1 MLAECI
7 QATEESNRFQIWAKQ
22 GPTRPPELVDWAAT
36 RNEAQGILDHY
47 RRSHTS
53 YELWI
58 TEKPLAA
65 TRS

>member
-1 MLAECI
+1 MLAERI
-7 QATEESNRFQIWAKQ
+7 KEATESYRYRVWCRQ

-36 RNEAQGILDHY
+36 RKEAQAILDHY